1 MRSNGWRMVV
11 GAWRLGGVSDTPS
24 LKWYKKGLGRD
35 FEIGIV
41 GTWFSGVELGENGGR
56 ETGGGKA
63 V

>member
-1 MRSNGWRMVV
+1 M

-41 GTWFSGVELGENGGR
+41 GTWFSGVKLGGMGV
-56 ETGGGKA
+56 GKQ
-63 V
+63 VVEKRCSSS